1 MEVISMGMF
10 PGRNSVV
17 ERADGEKIQIQ
28 TQLHEDWDPVV
39 VRTEVI
45 IKGQVKIDK
54 RTEEIN
60 GVPIAEMLKD
70 KAQQKTVNQWIW
82 QQHQNIYMSI
92 KKRVDAENAKDA
104 PETPIEET
112 VAEVEEDVKK
122 EDSGFFG
129 KVLGGLFG
137 KKK

>member
-1 MEVISMGMF
+1 MGMF

>member
-1 MEVISMGMF
+1 MGMF

-82 QQHQNIYMSI
+82 QQHQKIYMSI